1 MSKHSVSALH
11 GGGRFQA
18 GFTMLELMVSVT
30 ISFFILLAVTNIFIA
45 NQQTLAAQ
53 SGNALMTDN
62 GRIGLAV
69 IGRLLK
75 QSGYCDEA
83 AYSNTNASGNWV
95 VPCNHINSAAA
106 SGSAGSDGFS
116 QISLSA
122 SAAVSIAS
130 GTSSFTLNNGNST
143 SLSAMGQKSDELT
156 ISYITGPQ
164 ASSNTAMPDCLGN
177 PSPAASNVIVTNRFY
192 IKVQGVGTGSS
203 PQVVRPQLMCDVS
216 WTDIN
221 GNALSSA
228 LTSSLVASGIVAEN
242 IERIG
247 VLLGVDSASDGQPDY
262 YTPPSAS
269 ISMNKVYAV
278 RVVLLARQ
286 DPVYNQARA
295 EAFGG
300 TTFNMFGSNYGATVS
315 SSDNSWVAPLASGTV
330 ACSVSN
336 PCWARRLYDST
347 FVLRNRMS

>member
-1 MSKHSVSALH
+1 VARCVRLSGNGELAGAGDQCGFADGNGFDVGIGETMSKHPVFAH
-11 GGGRFQA
+11 AMRVQA

-45 NQQTLAAQ
+45 NQQTLTAQ

-83 AYSNTNASGNWV
+83 SYSNTNASGNWV

-130 GTSSFTLNNGNST
+130 GTSSFTLSNGNST
-143 SLSAMGQKSDELT
+143 SLSAMGQKSDTLT

-228 LTSSLVASGIVAEN
+228 LTSSLVSSGLSRRTSNASACCWGWIVPAMVSPT
-242 IERIG
+242 ITRRP
-247 VLLGVDSASDGQPDY
+247 A
-262 YTPPSAS
+262 PPSA
-269 ISMNKVYAV
+269 
-278 RVVLLARQ
+278 
-286 DPVYNQARA
+286 
-295 EAFGG
+295 
-300 TTFNMFGSNYGATVS
+300 
-315 SSDNSWVAPLASGTV
+315 
-330 ACSVSN
+330 
-336 PCWARRLYDST
+336 
-347 FVLRNRMS
+347 

>member
-1 MSKHSVSALH
+1 VSSGGGVRLSGNGELAGAGDQCGFADGNRFNVGIGETMSKHPVFAA
-11 GGGRFQA
+11 RYQA

-45 NQQTLAAQ
+45 NQQTLVAQ

-130 GTSSFTLNNGNST
+130 GTSSFTLSNGNST
-143 SLSAMGQKSDELT
+143 SLSAMGRKA
-156 ISYITGPQ
+156 I
-164 ASSNTAMPDCLGN
+164 
-177 PSPAASNVIVTNRFY
+177 R
-192 IKVQGVGTGSS
+192 
-203 PQVVRPQLMCDVS
+203 
-216 WTDIN
+216 
-221 GNALSSA
+221 
-228 LTSSLVASGIVAEN
+228 
-242 IERIG
+242 
-247 VLLGVDSASDGQPDY
+247 
-262 YTPPSAS
+262 
-269 ISMNKVYAV
+269 
-278 RVVLLARQ
+278 
-286 DPVYNQARA
+286 
-295 EAFGG
+295 
-300 TTFNMFGSNYGATVS
+300 
-315 SSDNSWVAPLASGTV
+315 
-330 ACSVSN
+330 
-336 PCWARRLYDST
+336 
-347 FVLRNRMS
+347 